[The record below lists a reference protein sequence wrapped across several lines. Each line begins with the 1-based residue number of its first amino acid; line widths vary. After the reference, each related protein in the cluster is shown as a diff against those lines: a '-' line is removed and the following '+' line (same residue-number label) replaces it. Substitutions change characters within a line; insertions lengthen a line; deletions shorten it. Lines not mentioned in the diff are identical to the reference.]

1 MNVQDYIKVYENVV
15 SNNLCN
21 AIMKSKFDYKSSS
34 FSSHT
39 ETYEDSTNRVIMD
52 DFWIR
57 KDNNFYNPLKE
68 CYVKAVR
75 QYEYDFPRFECV

>member
-1 MNVQDYIKVYENVV
+1 MNVQDYIKVYENIV
-15 SNNLCN
+15 SENLCN
-21 AIMKSKFDYKSSS
+21 ALMKAKFDYKSSS

-57 KDNNFYNPLKE
+57 KDNNFYNPLK
-68 CYVKAVR
+68 
-75 QYEYDFPRFECV
+75 